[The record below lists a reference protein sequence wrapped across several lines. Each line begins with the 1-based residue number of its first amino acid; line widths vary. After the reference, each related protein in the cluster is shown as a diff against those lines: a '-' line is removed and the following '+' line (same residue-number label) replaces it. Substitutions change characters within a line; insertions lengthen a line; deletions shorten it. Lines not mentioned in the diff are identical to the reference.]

1 VDEVARNIR
10 ETCLRLLAR
19 REHSRK
25 ELLDKM
31 VIKGFNKDDV
41 LAVIDELV
49 LQGWQ
54 NDQRYAE
61 SYVRYRMQK
70 GAGPI
75 RIINEL
81 RQTGIDA
88 AIVDEIMQKTGGS
101 WMDLLER
108 VYLRKYKQDT
118 SVDRNEWAKRS
129 RFLLQRGFST
139 DMISALY
146 ASLFKSK

>member
-108 VYLRKYKQDT
+108 VYVRKYKQDT